1 VKEKVMGIVNP
12 TGEQFKAFKESG
24 KQGPF
29 VMVNLL
35 KFSEGGRHPGETGRD
50 SYERY
55 AGLVEALLRKAG
67 GRLLWL
73 GSVDQVFIGMDAEG
87 FDHVMLVEYPSRQA
101 FLDMVS
107 SQEYLEA
114 NQDREAGL
122 ERAVLLAADPLFS
135 RFGKKQD

>member
-1 VKEKVMGIVNP
+1 MGTVNP
-12 TGEQFKAFKESG
+12 TAEQFRAFREHPR
-24 KQGPF
+24 QGPF

-35 KFSEGGRHPGETGRD
+35 KFSDAGRLPGEAGKA

-55 AGLVEALLRKAG
+55 AGLVEPLLGKAG

-73 GSVDQVFIGMDAEG
+73 GSVEEVFIGEEADG

-107 SQEYLEA
+107 SAEYLEA
-114 NQDREAGL
+114 NRDREAGL
-122 ERAVLLAADPLFS
+122 ERTILLASETLFG
-135 RFGKKQD
+135 RFGKKQG

>member
-1 VKEKVMGIVNP
+1 MGAVNP
-12 TGEQFKAFKESG
+12 TGEQFREFRESS

-35 KFSEGGRHPGETGRD
+35 KFSAGGREHGETGRE

-55 AGLVEALLRKAG
+55 AGLVEALLGKAG

-73 GSVDQVFIGMDAEG
+73 GSVDQVFIGMEEDG

-107 SQEYLEA
+107 SPEYLEA
-114 NQDREAGL
+114 NRYREAGL
-122 ERAVLLAADPLFS
+122 EKAVLLAVAPIFS
-135 RFGKKQD
+135 RFGKKPE

>member
-1 VKEKVMGIVNP
+1 MGAVNP
-12 TGEQFKAFKESG
+12 TGEQFRALTGSV

-35 KFSEGGRHPGETGRD
+35 KFSAGGRHPDETGMA

-55 AGLVEALLRKAG
+55 AGTVDALLRKSG

-73 GSVDQVFIGMDAEG
+73 GSVDQIFIGADTDG

-101 FLDMVS
+101 FIDMVS
-107 SQEYLEA
+107 SPEYLEA

-122 ERAVLLAADPLFS
+122 ERAVLLTADPLFS
-135 RFGKKQD
+135 RFGKKPD

>member
-1 VKEKVMGIVNP
+1 MSTINP
-12 TGEQFKAFKESG
+12 TGEQFRDLKKSG

-35 KFSEGGRHPGETGRD
+35 KFKPQGRHPDETGRE

-55 AGLVEALLRKAG
+55 AGLVDPLLRKAG

-73 GSVDQVFIGMDAEG
+73 GSVDQVFIGLDTDG

-101 FLDMVS
+101 FLEMVS
-107 SQEYLEA
+107 SPEYLDA
-114 NQDREAGL
+114 NRDREAGL
-122 ERAVLLAADPLFS
+122 ERTVLLAADPVFS
-135 RFGKKQD
+135 RFGKKPE